1 MKLARFIVPAF
12 PRVNIFSHV
21 GIPPL
26 GIVNVASAANK
37 VNGLRAE
44 IIDENNYC
52 GPRDGNGLPDHES
65 LQKENPASVIGFYC
79 GLSSTMDR
87 VFELS
92 RLYRAHGAVNIA
104 GGLHAHDCPEEM
116 LNNDFDIVVHGD
128 GEIAIQQILR
138 ALESGGKLA
147 DIPGISF
154 REDGEHVTN
163 PPQMLE
169 LPNLSLSELPYPDF
183 GLIRYLKE
191 IEIHPIGRIRG
202 CRMNCEFCAVKGRP
216 RWASPRYVFDV
227 VNWLVETRG
236 ARKFF
241 IVDDR
246 LEENL
251 EGTIQFFRLIH
262 EKYGDSLDF
271 SVQIRLEAARNPEFL
286 EVMKKAGVS
295 MVCVGYESPIDEDL
309 KAMRKGYLSRHM
321 VEWTRILRRYFW
333 VHGMFIFGYPNE
345 RRSEI
350 SVSEMTGR
358 FKTFIREAQISTI
371 QVLHPVPIVGTD
383 LRKRISGEGRIFPL
397 TLVPWSMYDG
407 NYACFRPENMS
418 LKEFQET
425 PIKLMRWFYGPLGLL
440 KIALRWLSFYRL
452 LRGVGHWRYGW
463 LREAVRYYGHRV
475 VTRWQKRQDSKSF
488 LSKLENYKTGKMDTE

>member
-1 MKLARFIVPAF
+1 
-12 PRVNIFSHV
+12 
-21 GIPPL
+21 
-26 GIVNVASAANK
+26 
-37 VNGLRAE
+37 
-44 IIDENNYC
+44 
-52 GPRDGNGLPDHES
+52 
-65 LQKENPASVIGFYC
+65 
-79 GLSSTMDR
+79 
-87 VFELS
+87 
-92 RLYRAHGAVNIA
+92 
-104 GGLHAHDCPEEM
+104 
-116 LNNDFDIVVHGD
+116 
-128 GEIAIQQILR
+128 
-138 ALESGGKLA
+138 
-147 DIPGISF
+147 
-154 REDGEHVTN
+154 
-163 PPQMLE
+163 
-169 LPNLSLSELPYPDF
+169 
-183 GLIRYLKE
+183 
-191 IEIHPIGRIRG
+191 
-202 CRMNCEFCAVKGRP
+202 
-216 RWASPRYVFDV
+216 

-271 SVQIRLEAARNPEFL
+271 SVQIRLEAAKKQEFL